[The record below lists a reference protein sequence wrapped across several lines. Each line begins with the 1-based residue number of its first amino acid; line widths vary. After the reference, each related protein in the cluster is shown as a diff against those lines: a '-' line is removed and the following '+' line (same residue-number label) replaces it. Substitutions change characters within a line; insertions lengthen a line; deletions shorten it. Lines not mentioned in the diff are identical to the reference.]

1 VSSHTLS
8 FIIDWGTFP
17 DWVAAVGTV
26 GAFIAAVVIFGV
38 TVRQNRLADRRS
50 QARLFDAWV
59 TTARWAD
66 YPEHSIGAVSQKL
79 QVAIDCSNASGQ
91 SMRNVMA
98 DFLFANQSV
107 DGLYDLHL
115 IPPTTPGNLERRWFW
130 LLSVKQTSQ
139 NREYTDR
146 ILRGFLR
153 MNMTFTDASGSR
165 WIRTWK
171 GELESP
177 GKPKRQKRTKKQVD
191 RSAQTL

>member
-1 VSSHTLS
+1 M
-8 FIIDWGTFP
+8 
-17 DWVAAVGTV
+17 

-38 TVRQNRLADRRS
+38 TVRQNRLADSRS

-66 YPEHSIGAVSQKL
+66 YPEHSIGPVSQKL

-98 DFLFANQSV
+98 DFLFANERV

-130 LLSVKQTSQ
+130 LLSVEQTSA
-139 NREYTDR
+139 E
-146 ILRGFLR
+146 
-153 MNMTFTDASGSR
+153 SGIHRPDSSWLPQDEHDLHGCKR
-165 WIRTWK
+165 
-171 GELESP
+171 
-177 GKPKRQKRTKKQVD
+177 KPLDPHVER
-191 RSAQTL
+191 